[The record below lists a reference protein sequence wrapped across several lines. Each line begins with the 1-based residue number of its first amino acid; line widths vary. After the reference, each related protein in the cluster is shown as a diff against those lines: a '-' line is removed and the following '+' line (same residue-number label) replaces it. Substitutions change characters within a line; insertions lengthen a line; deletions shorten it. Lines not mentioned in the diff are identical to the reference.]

1 MSLSFNEFQRELRKR
16 NIDGPIAVI
25 LTTMYEQIREQGE
38 QLDQAAK
45 LILELTNTVEG
56 FVGLNEVMQG
66 RVEQLSKR
74 VAGEVD
80 GVDLS
85 SVHLRD
91 N

>member
-1 MSLSFNEFQRELRKR
+1 MALSFNEFQRELAKR
-16 NIDGPIAVI
+16 NIDGPMAII

-45 LILELTNTVEG
+45 LILELTNTVQG
-56 FVGLNEVMQG
+56 FVGLHEATQG
-66 RVEQLSKR
+66 RMEQLAKR

-85 SVHLRD
+85 SIHLRD